1 MIFCWLQGSG
11 HMVRENKKTVLRTIR
26 LSKGLDELLQ
36 KDADS
41 KRITVGA
48 LVSTIL
54 SKYSQWDRY
63 TEKFDMITFRQETLR
78 AILEATDDEALIRK
92 AREIGAKIPREFL
105 MFWFKKTDLESY
117 LRYLELLC
125 NYGGFA
131 RYELELDSDVHMHV
145 ITLLH
150 NMGEKWSLFL
160 KYVMEEGIMRTI
172 GPLPRFEVNK
182 GSLVIKI
189 VVS

>member
-1 MIFCWLQGSG
+1 
-11 HMVRENKKTVLRTIR
+11 MVKEDKKTALRTVR

-36 KDADS
+36 KDANS

-48 LVSTIL
+48 LISTIL
-54 SKYSQWDRY
+54 TKYSQWDRY
-63 TEKFDMITFRQETLR
+63 TEKFDMITLRHETIR
-78 AILEATDDEALIRK
+78 AILEATEDEALIRK
-92 AREIGAKIPREFL
+92 AREIGAKIPKEFL

-117 LRYLELLC
+117 LQYLELLC

-131 RYELELDSDVHMHV
+131 RYELEADGQAYI

-160 KYVMEEGIMRTI
+160 KYVMEEGIMSTI
-172 GPLPRFEVNK
+172 GSLPRFEVNK
-182 GSLVIKI
+182 GY
-189 VVS
+189 

>member
-1 MIFCWLQGSG
+1 MI
-11 HMVRENKKTVLRTIR
+11 RENKKTVLRTIR

-54 SKYSQWDRY
+54 TKYSQWDRY

-78 AILEATDDEALIRK
+78 AILEATDDETLIRK
-92 AREIGAKIPREFL
+92 AREIGAKISRVL
-105 MFWFKKTDLESY
+105 FWFKKTDVESY

-125 NYGGFA
+125 SYGGFA
-131 RYELELDSDVHMHV
+131 RYELESNRGLHV

-150 NMGEKWSLFL
+150 NMSEKWSLFL
-160 KYVMEEGIMRTI
+160 KYVMEEGILSTI
-172 GPLPRFEVNK
+172 GILPKFEVNK

-189 VVS
+189 AAP